1 MDSLHRTSLL
11 YLFALS
17 SSLFCFAHIVVAQP
31 YPGKPI
37 RVIVPY
43 PPGGS
48 TDIIARIVGQKLTE
62 TWGIQVIIDN
72 RPGASG
78 MIGTDIVAKSLS
90 DGYSLVTVASS
101 HVLHP
106 SLYRQ
111 VPFNTINDFTQVIML
126 VRSPNL
132 ICVHPSLPVR
142 SIRELVALART
153 RPGTLVYGIGGLGS
167 SNHLGGEMFK
177 SLAKIDIT
185 PIPYKGSGPALIDAI
200 GGQIPMLIQTTT
212 SAGPSVKA
220 GKLRALAVTS
230 KARYAAFA
238 DVPTLDESGF
248 PGFDSSE
255 WWGLLGPAGIA
266 KDVVAKLNAE
276 IDRIMNR
283 SEVQTRFAEI
293 GTSYIGGTPE
303 EAGAFFR
310 SEMAKWSKVAQAAGL
325 KPE

>member
-1 MDSLHRTSLL
+1 MKKQFTRTTI
-11 YLFALS
+11 ALAAIA
-17 SSLFCFAHIVVAQP
+17 LCTGVAAQT
-31 YPGKPI
+31 YPAKAV
-37 RVIVPY
+37 RWIVPY

-48 TDIIARIVGQKLTE
+48 TDVIARTIGQKLAE
-62 TWGIQVIIDN
+62 AWNIQVIIDN

-78 MIGTDIVAKSLS
+78 MIGTDTIAKSAP
-90 DGYSLVTVASS
+90 DGYSVVSVASS

-111 VPFNTINDFTQVIML
+111 VPFNTINDFTQVVML

-142 SIRELVALART
+142 SIRELLALARA
-153 RPGTLVYGIGGLGS
+153 RPGTLAYGIGGLGS

-177 SLAKIDIT
+177 SLAKIDII

-200 GGQIPMLIQTTT
+200 GGQIPMLIQTIT
-212 SAGPSVKA
+212 SAGPTVKG

-230 KARYAAFA
+230 KQRYAGFA

-248 PGFDSSE
+248 AGFDSSE
-255 WWGLLGPAGIA
+255 WWGLLGPAGIP
-266 KDVVAKLNAE
+266 KDIVAKLNIE
-276 IDRIMNR
+276 IDRVMNR
-283 SEVQTRFAEI
+283 GEVQARFAEI

-303 EAGAFFR
+303 QAGAFFR
-310 SEMAKWSKVAQAAGL
+310 SEMAKWSKVAQTAGL

>member
-1 MDSLHRTSLL
+1 MKKQFARTAIALL
-11 YLFALS
+11 A
-17 SSLFCFAHIVVAQP
+17 VVLCADVAAQA
-31 YPGKPI
+31 YPVKPV
-37 RVIVPY
+37 RWIVPY

-48 TDIIARIVGQKLTE
+48 TDVIARTIGQKLAE
-62 TWGIQVIIDN
+62 AWNIQVIIDN

-78 MIGTDIVAKSLS
+78 MIGTDIVAKSAP
-90 DGYSLVTVASS
+90 DGYSLVSVASS

-111 VPFNTINDFTQVIML
+111 VPFNTINDFTHVVML

-142 SIRELVALART
+142 SIKELVALARA
-153 RPGTLVYGIGGLGS
+153 RPGTLAYGIGGLGS

-177 SLAKIDIT
+177 SLAKIDII

-255 WWGLLGPAGIA
+255 WWGLMGPAGIP
-266 KDVVAKLNAE
+266 KDIVAKLNAE

-283 SEVQTRFAEI
+283 SEVQARFAEI

-303 EAGAFFR
+303 QAGAFFR

>member
-1 MDSLHRTSLL
+1 MKIQFARFAIALL
-11 YLFALS
+11 G
-17 SSLFCFAHIVVAQP
+17 VATNADVAGQA
-31 YPGKPI
+31 YPVKPV
-37 RVIVPY
+37 RWIVPY

-48 TDIIARIVGQKLTE
+48 TDIIARTVGQKLAE
-62 TWGIQVIIDN
+62 AWGIQVIIDN

-78 MIGTDIVAKSLS
+78 MIGTDIVAKSAP
-90 DGYSLVTVASS
+90 DGYSLASVASS

-111 VPFNTINDFTQVIML
+111 VPFNTINDFTTVVML

-142 SIRELVALART
+142 SIPELIALARA
-153 RPGTLVYGIGGLGS
+153 RPGTLAFGIGGLGS
-167 SNHLGGEMFK
+167 SNHLAGEMFK
-177 SLAKIDIT
+177 TVAKIDIT

-200 GGQIPMLIQTTT
+200 GGQIPMLIQTIT

-230 KARYAAFA
+230 SKRYAAFA

-248 PGFDSSE
+248 AGFDNFE
-255 WWGLLGPAGIA
+255 WWGLLGPAGLPR
-266 KDVVAKLNAE
+266 DVAVKLNAE
-276 IDRIMNR
+276 IDRIMNVA
-283 SEVQTRFAEI
+283 EVQARFAEI
-293 GTSYIGGTPE
+293 GTSYMGGTPE
-303 EAGAFFR
+303 QAGAFFR
-310 SEMAKWSKVAQAAGL
+310 AEMVKWSKVAQAAGL